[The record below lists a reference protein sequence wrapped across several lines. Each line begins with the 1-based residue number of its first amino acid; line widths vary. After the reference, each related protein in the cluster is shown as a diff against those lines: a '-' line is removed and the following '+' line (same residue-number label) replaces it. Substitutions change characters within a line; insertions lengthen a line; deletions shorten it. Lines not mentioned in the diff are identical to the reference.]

1 MIDFNLKKGDI
12 ILAEPFMENPH
23 FKDAVIVIT
32 EHSENNGTVGFIIN
46 KTLKLRMK
54 EVVEDFPEIDLDL
67 LYGGPVQTDTLHY
80 VHTYGDI
87 LSDSLHVTKNL
98 YWGGDFMQL
107 KALIRQRVIQPEG
120 IRFYLGYS
128 GWSPGQLEEEF
139 EEGTW
144 MQSKLDLNYLFKT
157 KLKKVWPR
165 AMADKG
171 NEFTVIAKMPGSISW
186 N

>member
-1 MIDFNLKKGDI
+1 MSDFQVEKGDI

-23 FKDAVIVIT
+23 FKDGVILIT
-32 EHSENNGTVGFIIN
+32 DHSEENGTVGFIIN
-46 KTLKLRMK
+46 KTLKLKMN
-54 EVVEDFPEIDLDL
+54 EVVEDFPEINLDL

-80 VHTYGDI
+80 IHTYGDVLDESVHI
-87 LSDSLHVTKNL
+87 MKNL
-98 YWGGDFMQL
+98 YWGGDFRQL
-107 KALIRQRVIQPEG
+107 KALIRQNVIQAQG

-128 GWSPGQLEEEF
+128 GWSAGQLEEEF
-139 EEGTW
+139 DEGTW

-157 KLKKVWPR
+157 RLKKVWPK

-171 NEFTVIAKMPGSISW
+171 DEFTVIAKMPGTISW

>member
-1 MIDFNLKKGDI
+1 MTDFNVEKGDI

-23 FKDAVIVIT
+23 FKDGVIVIT
-32 EHSENNGTVGFIIN
+32 EHSEESGTVGFLIN
-46 KTLKLRMK
+46 KTLKLKMN
-54 EVVEDFPEIDLDL
+54 EVVEEFPEIETEL

-80 VHTYGDI
+80 IHTYGKV
-87 LSDSLHVTKNL
+87 LNDSLHITKNL

-107 KALIRQRVIQPEG
+107 KALIRQNVIKADG

-139 EEGTW
+139 EVGTW
-144 MQSKLDLNYLFKT
+144 MQSKLDLNYIFKT
-157 KLKKVWPR
+157 KLKKVWPK

-171 NEFTVIAKMPGSISW
+171 NAFTVIAKMPGSISW